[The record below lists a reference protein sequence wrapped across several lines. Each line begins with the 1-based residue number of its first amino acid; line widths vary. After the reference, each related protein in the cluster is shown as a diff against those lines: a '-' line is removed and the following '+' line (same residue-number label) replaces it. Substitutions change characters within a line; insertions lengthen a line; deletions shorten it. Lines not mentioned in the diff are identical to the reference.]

1 MEGQTSFR
9 LRNPMLMLV
18 LAAAFPMVAHAGA
31 AATVDF
37 AVGEVSAITASGTQ
51 RSLTKGAEL
60 NNGDTVKTGD
70 GARAQIRFADGAMMS
85 LQPLTELRIDDFQ
98 YVGKADG
105 DERGFFS
112 LLKGGL
118 RTITGWVGRSH
129 RDNYR
134 VKTAVATIGI
144 RGTEYT
150 AALDATNEEL
160 LVHTGEGLVEVCNDN
175 GCVLLAAG
183 ESGVVGGRNGQ
194 PQRTTNRPPLPPT
207 PIELASVPIFATGG
221 DLLVPTS
228 PMPTSGSATYA
239 TILAASPVMEASGYG
254 LPAGVLTSASLTA
267 NFGSL
272 TVASNLAG
280 TIGGYNFS
288 VNATGS
294 ISGNSLSASLPYM
307 GGGGGSFCGGMPY
320 GCYGSVSGSF
330 YGASASQVGV
340 SYLVN
345 STIISKQITGSALL
359 GK

>member
-9 LRNPMLMLV
+9 LRNPMLMLA
-18 LAAAFPMVAHAGA
+18 LAAAFPMAAHAGA

-51 RSLTKGAEL
+51 RPLTKGAEL

-183 ESGVVGGRNGQ
+183 ESGVVGGKNGQ

-239 TILAASPVMEASGYG
+239 TIFSATPVTETDG
-254 LPAGVLTSASLTA
+254 LGFWTTPGHLSSASITA
-267 NFGSL
+267 NFGAL
-272 TVASNLAG
+272 TVSSNLSG
-280 TIGGYNFS
+280 TIGGDTFNVS
-288 VNATGS
+288 GSGS
-294 ISGNSLSASLPYM
+294 ISSNTLS
-307 GGGGGSFCGGMPY
+307 
-320 GCYGSVSGSF
+320 GSVSGYSGSACMSGCGCSGSVSGTF
-330 YGASASQVGV
+330 YGTSADHVGI
-340 SYLVN
+340 SYSV
-345 STIISKQITGSALL
+345 TGWVGKTFGGSAILAQ
-359 GK
+359 

>member
-1 MEGQTSFR
+1 MEGQTYFR
-9 LRNPMLMLV
+9 LRNPMLMLA

-37 AVGEVSAITASGTQ
+37 AVGEVSAIAASGAQ
-51 RSLTKGAEL
+51 RPLTKGAEL
-60 NNGDTVKTGD
+60 GNGDTVRTGD

-98 YVGKADG
+98 YVGKANG

-129 RDNYR
+129 RDSYR

-150 AALDATNEEL
+150 AALDAANEEL
-160 LVHTGEGLVEVCNDN
+160 LVHTGEGLVEVCNET

-183 ESGVVGGRNGQ
+183 ESGVVGGKNGQ
-194 PQRTTNRPPLPPT
+194 PQRTTNRPPLPPP

-228 PMPTSGSATYA
+228 PMPTNGSATYS
-239 TILAASPVMEASGYG
+239 TILAATPVTEVNGL
-254 LPAGVLTSASLTA
+254 LPAGALTSASLTA
-267 NFGSL
+267 NFGTL
-272 TVASNLAG
+272 TAMASLAG
-280 TIGGYNFS
+280 YAGPESFS
-288 VNATGS
+288 VNVSSPLAPA
-294 ISGNSLSASLPYM
+294 ISGNNLSMNYTTSPS
-307 GGGGGSFCGGMPY
+307 GSFCSS
-320 GCYGSVSGSF
+320 GCYGTVSGTFYGPSAQNVGLSYSVSNASPKTLS
-330 YGASASQVGV
+330 GAVV
-340 SYLVN
+340 L
-345 STIISKQITGSALL
+345 TK
-359 GK
+359 